1 MTYRFNDLLYFT
13 GGDLKLKVFIII
25 LMIYLLF
32 FITPVI
38 LYLKLKDNVN
48 PIEFLKLNNS
58 IKEGIFISILFVIV
72 LIMKRIILGGG
83 PINLNIGILWISG
96 SLVGIF
102 EEIPFRGFVFQ
113 KLLNHMNFIL
123 ANLLTTVLF
132 VSIHIPIWILSD
144 VNIVSSIKS
153 VFIVSLI
160 LGYLFHEYK
169 SLWVPIICH
178 SVFNICIW
186 IGLT

>member
-1 MTYRFNDLLYFT
+1 
-13 GGDLKLKVFIII
+13 
-25 LMIYLLF
+25 MIYLLF

-38 LYLKLKDNVN
+38 LYLKLKDKVN
-48 PIEFLKLNNS
+48 PIEFLKLNNN
-58 IKEGIFISILFVIV
+58 IKDGLFISILFVIV
-72 LIMKRIILGGG
+72 LIVKRFIVGGE
-83 PINLNIGILWISG
+83 PINLNIGILWVSG

-102 EEIPFRGFVFQ
+102 EEIPFRGFVLQ
-113 KLLNHMNFIL
+113 KLLNHMDFIL

-153 VFIVSLI
+153 IFIVSLI
-160 LGYLFHEYK
+160 LGYLFHEYN
-169 SLWVPIICH
+169 SLWVPIMCH
-178 SVFNICIW
+178 SIFNICIW